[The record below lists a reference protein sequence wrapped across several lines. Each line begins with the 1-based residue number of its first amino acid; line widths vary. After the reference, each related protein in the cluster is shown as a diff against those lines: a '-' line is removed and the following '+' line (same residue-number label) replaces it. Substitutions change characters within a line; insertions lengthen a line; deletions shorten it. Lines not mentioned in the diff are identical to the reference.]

1 MRPVQEQ
8 WGVLGASKA
17 PDAAAVLSSSISN
30 WVQVFALLLG
40 KLTSPS
46 RLLFVQGEYLA
57 AMLCGLLCSLQ
68 RGPALRTLRG
78 GVEQVASGPSHSGDE
93 PALPLCPRPTR
104 CGEARRARDS
114 GGHRT
119 GSFPFASALRPGRPV
134 SGGPR
139 PALPRGCCIFREKG
153 K

>member
-8 WGVLGASKA
+8 RGVLGASKA

-68 RGPALRTLRG
+68 RGRALRTLRG
-78 GVEQVASGPSHSGDE
+78 EG
-93 PALPLCPRPTR
+93 
-104 CGEARRARDS
+104 
-114 GGHRT
+114 
-119 GSFPFASALRPGRPV
+119 
-134 SGGPR
+134 
-139 PALPRGCCIFREKG
+139 
-153 K
+153 